1 MGGALATAGT
11 VVTSAG
17 DAVISVGS
25 CAYCKVAS
33 LFQAE
38 TSAEAVK
45 TLKKAYAQTHQQL
58 QQQILQ
64 LQTQVNE
71 VRVKG
76 EDVNRQQHLNVEQH
90 VSKVSEA
97 NGSIS
102 SAPTGAGR
110 GTCRVAAL
118 ETAPSRRLGAW
129 SPGRVESGRGPMSQI
144 VVDASVEQPGRNI
157 HFGDPSFE
165 DVDDTML
172 LDPPDPVDLLIAH
185 THADQAVNLGARP
198 LDFVR
203 AKMSE
208 LKKENS
214 KLKSRVADLEQTL
227 SIVQTAQE
235 WTMGKGMT
243 QEQAAR
249 MQEIKALLEQA
260 KKAREEMQ
268 NFSSASRA
276 ALYEKLRTCKAM
288 LRRERQE
295 KLEMKDASLL
305 TSSRDKG
312 WLRSDEGRWLRGPL
326 VARLRPRAGT
336 SRRLPTAEAT
346 AR

>member
-1 MGGALATAGT
+1 
-11 VVTSAG
+11 
-17 DAVISVGS
+17 
-25 CAYCKVAS
+25 
-33 LFQAE
+33 
-38 TSAEAVK
+38 
-45 TLKKAYAQTHQQL
+45 
-58 QQQILQ
+58 
-64 LQTQVNE
+64 
-71 VRVKG
+71 
-76 EDVNRQQHLNVEQH
+76 
-90 VSKVSEA
+90 
-97 NGSIS
+97 
-102 SAPTGAGR
+102 
-110 GTCRVAAL
+110 
-118 ETAPSRRLGAW
+118 
-129 SPGRVESGRGPMSQI
+129 MSQI

-295 KLEMKDASLL
+295 KLEMKDRLSHAFDHARAHRDAFRRLKQQRDEEQERWQQAWKEAKDRHRLELRRLGGDAAALQSDRQDQFGYYGERVLDDLL
-305 TSSRDKG
+305 ALQQHLKSVKERTVDMV
-312 WLRSDEGRWLRGPL
+312 LDDEFPGELPELGDPTEGAQERTVDMVLDDEFPGELPELGDPTEGAQGPL
-326 VARLRPRAGT
+326 SGSDPLLVK
-336 SRRLPTAEAT
+336 EE
-346 AR
+346 